1 MAKKKVYK
9 EKKEEKIRKIENG
22 VVLKEEGKKKIL
34 CPECGKEVTQ
44 NLEMVDYGIRNDG
57 VLFFIKKCLN
67 CNIGVRYFTSSDCKI
82 FYTSE
87 SEIPKK
93 EKKEEEVPKEIS
105 PVDKLLENLQ
115 SFILKMEKQAEERL
129 ARESANKKQEEE
141 EIKKDNKDKKK
152 KNKVI
157 KFKLKG

>member
-93 EKKEEEVPKEIS
+93 EKKEETPKEVS

-129 ARESANKKQEEE
+129 ARESVNKKQEEV
-141 EIKKDNKDKKK
+141 KKEDSKDKKK